1 MTERLFTLNGS
12 RPENEAVR
20 AWLQGEPQDLR
31 RVARHWFALIR
42 QCGDDVRELLH
53 DGCPVACV
61 GDLPFAY
68 VNTFTKHVN
77 VGFFRGA
84 LLDDPEGLLQGQG
97 RSLRH
102 VKLLPDARIDS
113 HALRGLIEA
122 AYADIKACQSRR

>member
-12 RPENEAVR
+12 VVDDAAVR
-20 AWLQGEPQDLR
+20 AWLQGEPRDLR
-31 RVARHWFALIR
+31 RVAQHWFALIR

-97 RSLRH
+97 RNLRH
-102 VKLLPDARIDS
+102 VKLLPDVRIDS
-113 HALRGLIEA
+113 QALLGLIEA
-122 AYADIKACQSRR
+122 AYADIKACQARR

>member
-12 RPENEAVR
+12 VVDDAAVR
-20 AWLQGEPQDLR
+20 AWLQGEQRDLR
-31 RVARHWFALIR
+31 RVAQHWFALIR

-97 RSLRH
+97 RNLRH
-102 VKLLPDARIDS
+102 VKLLPDVRIDS
-113 HALRGLIEA
+113 QALLGLIEA
-122 AYADIKACQSRR
+122 AYADIKACQARR